1 MEISNGKQGFESRKA
16 NREQDTE
23 KERKQEN
30 QSQASNRNNNKQFF
44 KKVIACVIGIVILF
58 LIATTYRNYV
68 VKEGKVSVL
77 MRQIIREEGLV

>member
-30 QSQASNRNNNKQFF
+30 QSQASDRNNNKQFF
-44 KKVIACVIGIVILF
+44 KKQQKVQSF
-58 LIATTYRNYV
+58 LV
-68 VKEGKVSVL
+68 
-77 MRQIIREEGLV
+77 QIFY